1 MAAVANSEGRTVCD
15 VVIVGGGLVG
25 LTLGTALAGAGIE
38 TVVVDGTPPA
48 RLKDAAFDGRVSS
61 IALGSKRMLDGIGL
75 WPAIADAAQPILEIR
90 VSDGDA
96 PLFLHYDHRAMGSDP
111 LGFIVENRAIRAAL
125 IERAAA
131 LATLRHL
138 APASVEALQHAEGA
152 VEARLA
158 DGGSVRARL
167 AVAADG
173 AGSRL
178 RAAAGIAT
186 VRWSY
191 EQVGIVCTVAHERP
205 HRGIAHERF
214 LPAGP
219 FAILPMTGNRS
230 SLVWTEHAALA
241 PALLEAT
248 PAVFARELDTR
259 FGDFLGALEPVGPR
273 WSYPLSLT
281 HARRYVAPRL
291 ALAGDAAHAIH
302 PLAGQGF
309 NLGIRDAAVL
319 AELVVDRARLGLDIG
334 GDDVLTH
341 YQRRRRFDSVVLIGV
356 TDGLNR
362 LFSNDSQGLRLIRD
376 LGLAA
381 VNEMPPLKR
390 FFMRHAMG
398 LAGDL
403 PRLVRGEP
411 L

>member
-1 MAAVANSEGRTVCD
+1 MASAARDERIECD
-15 VVIVGGGLVG
+15 VVIAGGGLVG
-25 LTLGTALAGAGIE
+25 LTLGVALAGAGIE
-38 TVVVDGTPPA
+38 TAVVDGAPPEA
-48 RLKDAAFDGRVSS
+48 MKDATFDGRVSS
-61 IALGSKRMLDGIGL
+61 IALGSRRVLDGIGL
-75 WPAIADAAQPILEIR
+75 WSALAQDAQPILEIR
-90 VSDGDA
+90 VSDRDA
-96 PLFLHYDHRAMGSDP
+96 PLFLHYDHRDVGDDP
-111 LGFIVENRAIRAAL
+111 LGYIVENRAIRAAL

-138 APASVEALQHAEGA
+138 APASVEALEPEGGA
-152 VEARLA
+152 VEARLT
-158 DGGSVRARL
+158 GGRCVRARL

-173 AGSRL
+173 ARSRL
-178 RAAAGIAT
+178 RAAAGIET
-186 VRWSY
+186 LRWSY
-191 EQVGIVCTVAHERP
+191 EQVGIVCTVAHERE

-214 LPAGP
+214 LSAGP
-219 FAILPMTGNRS
+219 FAILPMTGKRS
-230 SLVWTEHAALA
+230 SLVWTERAALA
-241 PALLEAT
+241 PALLEAA
-248 PAVFARELDTR
+248 PALFARELGQR
-259 FGDFLGALEPVGPR
+259 FGDFLGALEPLEPR
-273 WSYPLSLT
+273 WSYPLALT
-281 HARRYVAPRL
+281 HAKRYVAPRL

-334 GDDVLTH
+334 ADDVLAR

-362 LFSNDSQGLRLIRD
+362 LFSNESQGLRLVRD

-403 PRLVRGEP
+403 PRLSRGEP